1 MIDCPVLFD
10 GAEEWLEPDAGRLAR
25 PVLSAVTA
33 AAVGAR
39 KKPGTDRRFGKLGRR
54 AAEDRPPI
62 GAINA
67 RFLAWSK
74 VTSATLVSSCERTSR
89 LRG

>member
-1 MIDCPVLFD
+1 MAACKAQRPVLLF
-10 GAEEWLEPDAGRLAR
+10 
-25 PVLSAVTA
+25 VLSAVTA
-33 AAVGAR
+33 AAVGAP
-39 KKPGTDRRFGKLGRR
+39 KKPGTDRRFDKLGRR
-54 AAEDRPPI
+54 AAEDRLPI

>member
-1 MIDCPVLFD
+1 MVDCPVPSD
-10 GAEEWLEPDAGRLAR
+10 GAAEWLEPDAGRLAR

-33 AAVGAR
+33 AAVGAP

-54 AAEDRPPI
+54 AAEDRLPI